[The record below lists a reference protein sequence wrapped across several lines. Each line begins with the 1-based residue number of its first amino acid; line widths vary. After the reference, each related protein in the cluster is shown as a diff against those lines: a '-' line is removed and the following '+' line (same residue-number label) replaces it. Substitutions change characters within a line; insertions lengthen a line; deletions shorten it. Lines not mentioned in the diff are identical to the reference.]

1 MKKILPLFCMAV
13 CLTAVSGVNAQI
25 RISINANIVSQPVW
39 GPTGYDYARY
49 YYLPDID
56 AYYSIPNHTFVYL
69 EGGNW
74 VFGESLP
81 DRFHYDLYHG
91 YKVVVNEPRP
101 YLHADVYRTK
111 YSQYR
116 GWQGKQDV
124 IRDSRDNRYYV
135 IKNHP
140 MHGSYREDEHRQG
153 DKQAHGRGNG
163 GEGNGNNGRG
173 QGGGK
178 KHGNGNDRR
187 HHD

>member
-1 MKKILPLFCMAV
+1 MAV

-135 IKNHP
+135 IINHP